1 MELVGESSR
10 ATVGLLFGVA
20 QLTNLME
27 WCMERSCAR
36 RRISVS
42 KIAFVK
48 AVIQDFE
55 NSVYRCVCGLVR

>member
-1 MELVGESSR
+1 MVLVGESSR
-10 ATVGLLFGVA
+10 ATVGLLFGVV
-20 QLTNLME
+20 QLME
-27 WCMERSCAR
+27 WYLERSCGR

-55 NSVYRCVCGLVR
+55 NSVYHCVCGLVR